1 LENPLL
7 SDRNVEFLL
16 YEVLGAERLCEL
28 AAFREHGRETF
39 DLYLGG
45 ARRMARTV
53 LLPSYRRMDAQAP
66 ELRDGRVRVHPLMKE
81 IYPQLLSLGI
91 LNATRPADVGGQQMP
106 LTVASLAAAYLMA
119 GNGSA
124 YGYVGLTSAAAHL
137 MEEFGSDF
145 LKKEFMARLYAGE
158 WTGTMALTEPHAGSS
173 LADVTTRAT
182 PTKDGAYLVQGS
194 KIFISGADHDLTEN
208 VVQMTLA
215 RIEGAPLGI
224 KGISLFAIPNR
235 RFEGGKLV
243 PNDVHVAGAVHK
255 LGSRGIPSLILSFG
269 EQGDCH
275 GWLVGER
282 ERGIA
287 HMFQMMNEA
296 RIMVGMGGVATASVA
311 YHEALAYARG
321 RPQGRA
327 ATARDPQKPQ
337 VPIVAHAD
345 VRRMLLRQKAIVEG
359 GLALLAT
366 TAYQADLAA
375 HAEDATSRHRASLL
389 LDLLTPVAKSFPAEW
404 GFESNALAMQVHG
417 GYGYTSEY
425 LPEAWLRDQKLN
437 SIHEGTTGIQGID
450 LLGRKAMAEGGAA
463 LGVLADEVA
472 TVVERARATGLEAA
486 WCDRLGQA
494 MASLVEVTQHLGA
507 KGMAG
512 DVEGMLLHS
521 ADYLGLVCVVT
532 IGWQWLLQAAV
543 AREALNKGPGST
555 EFYQG
560 KLAAAQYWL
569 STELPRA
576 QLFAELCRSGEDSYA
591 RMQNDWF

>member
-1 LENPLL
+1 
-7 SDRNVEFLL
+7 
-16 YEVLGAERLCEL
+16 
-28 AAFREHGRETF
+28 
-39 DLYLGG
+39 
-45 ARRMARTV
+45 
-53 LLPSYRRMDAQAP
+53 
-66 ELRDGRVRVHPLMKE
+66 
-81 IYPQLLSLGI
+81 
-91 LNATRPADVGGQQMP
+91 
-106 LTVASLAAAYLMA
+106 
-119 GNGSA
+119 
-124 YGYVGLTSAAAHL
+124 
-137 MEEFGSDF
+137 
-145 LKKEFMARLYAGE
+145 
-158 WTGTMALTEPHAGSS
+158 
-173 LADVTTRAT
+173 
-182 PTKDGAYLVQGS
+182 
-194 KIFISGADHDLTEN
+194 
-208 VVQMTLA
+208 
-215 RIEGAPLGI
+215 
-224 KGISLFAIPNR
+224 
-235 RFEGGKLV
+235 
-243 PNDVHVAGAVHK
+243 
-255 LGSRGIPSLILSFG
+255 
-269 EQGDCH
+269 
-275 GWLVGER
+275 
-282 ERGIA
+282 
-287 HMFQMMNEA
+287 MFQMMNEA

-375 HAEDATSRHRASLL
+375 HAEDATTRHRASLL

-450 LLGRKAMAEGGAA
+450 LLGRKAVAEGGAA
-463 LGVLADEVA
+463 LGVLNDEVA
-472 TVVERARATGLEAA
+472 AVVKRARAAGLETA
-486 WCDRLGQA
+486 WCDRLDEA

-521 ADYLGLVCVVT
+521 ADYLGLVCVITV
-532 IGWQWLLQAAV
+532 GWQWLLQAAV
-543 AREALNKGPGST
+543 AREALNDGRGST
-555 EFYQG
+555 DFYQG
-560 KLAAAQYWL
+560 KLVAAQYWL

-576 QLFAELCRSGEDSYA
+576 RLFAELCRSGEDSYA